1 MSGPVLLRLFAWL
14 LALGLLALPVVG
26 VLNGSFA
33 SERWPLRRLDLK
45 AEQVRVDPAQVQM
58 VVARHAGAGFFAL
71 SLSELRAELAAL
83 PWVESVQV
91 RKRWPD
97 TVSVTLLEY
106 QPYAIWSNASLVSR
120 SGRLFK
126 VPGIDAITGLPR
138 LSGPDHEVVQVVNF
152 HARAVRELQPVGLSV
167 LATALSDRGSWTLEL
182 DGGAT
187 IVLGRELA
195 GERLERFAAS
205 IDPLLRSRQDAVL
218 RHADLRYPNGFA
230 LAWQPLPDPALG
242 EPGAPDAPA
251 AAAAPAAMPAAD
263 GPADRDDR
271 IGAGTVLRPGPPA
284 RGNERPSLTRAAPAA
299 GQPPIT
305 YARASAPRMNPQDP
319 RA

>member
-1 MSGPVLLRLFAWL
+1 MTGAVLLRLFAWL

-71 SLSELRAELAAL
+71 SLAELRAELAAL

-97 TVSVTLLEY
+97 TVSVNLLEY
-106 QPYAIWSNASLVSR
+106 QPYAVWSNESLVSR
-120 SGRLFK
+120 SGRLFQ

-152 HARAVRELQPVGLSV
+152 HARAVRELAPVGLTV

-218 RHADLRYPNGFA
+218 SHADLRYPNGFA
-230 LAWQPLPDPALG
+230 LAWQPVVDEPIPEVG
-242 EPGAPDAPA
+242 EDGAPA
-251 AAAAPAAMPAAD
+251 AVLAPAGAPAVDGAAAD
-263 GPADRDDR
+263 GVPV
-271 IGAGTVLRPGPPA
+271 GAGTVLRPAPQP
-284 RGNERPSLTRAAPAA
+284 RRAALGHAAIPA
-299 GQPPIT
+299 
-305 YARASAPRMNPQDP
+305 ARASAPRMNPQDP
-319 RA
+319 DA